1 MKSMTGFGRGSGN
14 GSNFSVSVELSTV
27 NRKNLD
33 IRVGFP
39 REYLALEVL
48 IREKRS
54 HWVRAFIED
63 IKS

>member
-1 MKSMTGFGRGSGN
+1 MKSMTGFGRGSNN

-39 REYLALEVL
+39 L
-48 IREKRS
+48 S
-54 HWVRAFIED
+54 T
-63 IKS
+63 